1 MTFRTA
7 LVIGLAGLST
17 LSSARADDCT
27 LVKAAS
33 LAGISRPYA
42 VTVTM
47 PGESGLPVTHI
58 VMTGEKMY
66 MQIRHRWT
74 TKAVTSKELIDK
86 ANTADLKSQMTCT
99 KSGDEAVDGQSATIY
114 AVDTKISG
122 RVTHS
127 RIWIAKADGL
137 PLKTEIRMQGGD
149 VMTSVFDYKNV
160 APPPGVK

>member
-1 MTFRTA
+1 MA

-47 PGESGLPVTHI
+47 PGGSGLPVTHI
-58 VMTGEKMY
+58 VMTGAKMY

-74 TKAVTSKELIDK
+74 AKAVTSKELIDK
-86 ANTADLKSQMTCT
+86 ANAADLKSQMTCT
-99 KSGDEAVDGQSATIY
+99 KSGDETVDGQPATIY

>member
-7 LVIGLAGLST
+7 LMIGLAGLST

-42 VTVTM
+42 ATVTM

-99 KSGDEAVDGQSATIY
+99 NSGDEAVDGQSATIY